1 MIFFSEKKLARKLH
15 EGQVTEKEQMIYL
28 ILFNLMYAIFMTTSF
43 SDNSTNMPVNL
54 YNYLTD
60 ALMLVFTIGI
70 VIYCRFINNKG
81 DGKDL
86 LVRYT
91 CLTIPIGIKFLPLSF
106 IAGFLFFIVDN
117 LDIITA
123 SEASFEPTESMEIGP
138 CSFASIV
145 VLYALLIWRYKVNF
159 MIASGRVELK

>member
-28 ILFNLMYAIFMTTSF
+28 VLFNLMYAVFMMTSF
-43 SDNSTNMPVNL
+43 SDASTNVPVNF
-54 YNYLTD
+54 YNYLID
-60 ALMLVFTIGI
+60 GLMIASTVGI
-70 VIYCRFINNKG
+70 IIYCRFINNTG
-81 DGKDL
+81 DQKDL
-86 LVRYT
+86 LVRYV
-91 CLTIPIGIKFLPLSF
+91 CITIPISIKFLPLSF

-123 SEASFEPTESMEIGP
+123 SEASLEPTESMGIGP

-145 VLYALLIWRYKVNF
+145 VLYAFLIWRYKVNF